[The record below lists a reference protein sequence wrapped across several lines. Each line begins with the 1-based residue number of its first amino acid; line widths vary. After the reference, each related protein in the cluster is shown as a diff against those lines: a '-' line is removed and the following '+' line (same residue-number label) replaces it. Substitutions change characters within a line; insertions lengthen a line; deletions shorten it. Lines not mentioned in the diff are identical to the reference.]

1 MWVATAGN
9 IVGVSIDGC
18 DRNSHS
24 ARTTRSREQL
34 MIARQNRIYMTAV
47 VCLVGLMADSA
58 HAGSTINLAAPVA
71 GQA

>member
-1 MWVATAGN
+1 
-9 IVGVSIDGC
+9 
-18 DRNSHS
+18 
-24 ARTTRSREQL
+24 

-58 HAGSTINLAAPVA
+58 HAGSTINLAAPIA